1 MWPEIVSLLWAI
13 LLIAVV
19 LVLAYAFTRFVA
31 SRAVGSGGLRYRG
44 RRLTVLEQV
53 TVGKDQKLLLVQ
65 MGEKYY
71 FLGAAQGGISCLDQV
86 SPEEAERWRQEAG
99 SGRDAG
105 PAVRFQDAL
114 REVVERRRDRGGS

>member
-1 MWPEIVSLLWAI
+1 MLKEIAGLLWTI
-13 LLIAVV
+13 LLIVAV

-31 SRAVGSGGLRYRG
+31 GRAAGSASIRYRG

-65 MGEKYY
+65 RGERYY
-71 FLGAAQGGISCLDQV
+71 FLGAAQGGISCLEQV
-86 SPEEAERWRQEAG
+86 SPEEAERWKQEAE
-99 SGRDAG
+99 SGQDT
-105 PAVRFQDAL
+105 PPTIRFQDAL

>member
-1 MWPEIVSLLWAI
+1 MWEDIAGLLWTI
-13 LLIAVV
+13 LLIVVV
-19 LVLAYAFTRFVA
+19 LALAYVFTRFVA
-31 SRAVGSGGLRYRG
+31 GRAAGGTGLRYRG

-71 FLGAAQGGISCLDQV
+71 FLGAAPGGISCLEQV
-86 SPEEAERWRQEAG
+86 SPEEAERWKTEAE
-99 SGRDAG
+99 SGQDT
-105 PAVRFQDAL
+105 PAAIRFQDAL